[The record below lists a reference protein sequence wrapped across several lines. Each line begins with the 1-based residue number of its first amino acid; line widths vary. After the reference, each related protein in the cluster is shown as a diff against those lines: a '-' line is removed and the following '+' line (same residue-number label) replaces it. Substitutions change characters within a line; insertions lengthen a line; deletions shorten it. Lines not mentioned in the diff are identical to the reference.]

1 MFPNIDNK
9 SGLPSVKEALTNSN
23 FDVDS
28 TQCIV
33 DALEICLTCNNSKFN
48 HQHFLQTDGTAQGP
62 HMSCS
67 YADIAM
73 AKYDSLAN
81 NFHLKPSV
89 WKRFRDDIFVLWEHG
104 TASLFSFLDY
114 LNSMDKTGKI
124 KFTIEIAGHTSLEF
138 LDLKLKTNEGKI
150 RVDVYAKSTNSFSY
164 TTPNTHYPK
173 SNACNI
179 PSGIALRLK
188 RICDDDETFEKRS
201 SAYQNYLIARD
212 HKPSIVKKQF
222 SEVK

>member
-73 AKYDSLAN
+73 AEN
-81 NFHLKPSV
+81 NSFAHKFRLKPSV
-89 WKRFRDDIFVLWEHG
+89 WKTFRDDIFVLREHG
-104 TASLFSFLDY
+104 TAFLSSFLDY
-114 LNSMDKTGKI
+114 LNTMDKTGTI
-124 KFTIEIAGHTSLEF
+124 KFTMEIANDT
-138 LDLKLKTNEGKI
+138 DLI
-150 RVDVYAKSTNSFSY
+150 
-164 TTPNTHYPK
+164 
-173 SNACNI
+173 
-179 PSGIALRLK
+179 
-188 RICDDDETFEKRS
+188 
-201 SAYQNYLIARD
+201 
-212 HKPSIVKKQF
+212 
-222 SEVK
+222 